1 MVDLSVVGGE
11 PYPAVALIVGGVMAI
26 FVAVYGRR
34 EDSIIDEIGTILAF
48 IIGIGVA
55 LVCVAAM
62 LEGSS
67 EQFTLAVMALLA
79 LCLFLRPLKGIPW
92 SGVFGLLAG
101 VAAAYIASVLLPS
114 EVLGVE
120 EWKILLLIFF
130 VVGGIVHFLTRFLED
145 LMAISSTVA
154 SWGVTMVLIGLVAV
168 VEGVV
173 ILLEGVTLL
182 SFL

>member
-1 MVDLSVVGGE
+1 MVDFSVVGGD
-11 PYPAVALIVGGVMAI
+11 PYPAIALIVGGVMAI

-34 EDSIIDEIGTILAF
+34 EDSFIDEIGTILAF

-55 LVCVAAM
+55 VVCVAAV
-62 LEGSS
+62 LWGSS

-101 VAAAYIASVLLPS
+101 VAAAYVASVLLPS

-120 EWKILLLIFF
+120 EWKVLLLIFF

-145 LMAISSTVA
+145 VMAISSTVA